1 MSAAVG
7 AHTAQMTALATIA
20 ALVAAAIHTY
30 IFVLESV
37 TFESAGRRVFGVRDD
52 AEARI
57 VRRWAFNQGWY
68 NLFLA
73 VGAAVGALVLAFGDG
88 HVGAALVL
96 FACGSMA
103 GAASV
108 LAATDRALLRPAA
121 IQGGPSAVAV
131 VAAAITLV

>member
-57 VRRWAFNQGWY
+57 ARRWAFNQGWY

-131 VAAAITLV
+131 VAAAITLI

>member
-1 MSAAVG
+1 
-7 AHTAQMTALATIA
+7 MTALATIA

-108 LAATDRALLRPAA
+108 LVATDRALLRPAA

-131 VAAAITLV
+131 VAAAITLI

>member
-1 MSAAVG
+1 
-7 AHTAQMTALATIA
+7 MTALATIA
-20 ALVAAAIHTY
+20 ALLAAAIHTY

-37 TFESAGRRVFGVRDD
+37 TFETAGRRVFGVRDD

-73 VGAAVGALVLAFGDG
+73 AGAAVGALVLAFGDG
-88 HVGAALVL
+88 HVGAAIVL

-131 VAAAITLV
+131 VAAAITLI

>member
-1 MSAAVG
+1 MSAADIT
-7 AHTAQMTALATIA
+7 HTAQMTALATIA
-20 ALVAAAIHTY
+20 ALLAAAIHTY

-37 TFESAGRRVFGVRDD
+37 AFDTAGRRVFGVKDD
-52 AEARI
+52 AEART

-73 VGAAVGALVLAFGDG
+73 VGAAVGALVLAFGEG

-131 VAAAITLV
+131 IAAAITLI

>member
-1 MSAAVG
+1 
-7 AHTAQMTALATIA
+7 MTALATIA

-96 FACGSMA
+96 SACGSMA

-131 VAAAITLV
+131 VAAAITLI

>member
-1 MSAAVG
+1 
-7 AHTAQMTALATIA
+7 MTALATIA

-52 AEARI
+52 AEARM

-131 VAAAITLV
+131 VAAAITLI

>member
-57 VRRWAFNQGWY
+57 VRRWALNQGWY

-131 VAAAITLV
+131 VAAAITLI

>member
-52 AEARI
+52 AEARM

-131 VAAAITLV
+131 VAAAITLI

>member
-1 MSAAVG
+1 
-7 AHTAQMTALATIA
+7 MTALATIA

-37 TFESAGRRVFGVRDD
+37 TFETAGRRVFGVRDD

-73 VGAAVGALVLAFGDG
+73 VGAAMGALVLAFGDG

-131 VAAAITLV
+131 VAAAITLI

>member
-96 FACGSMA
+96 YACGSMA

-131 VAAAITLV
+131 VAAAITLI

>member
-1 MSAAVG
+1 
-7 AHTAQMTALATIA
+7 MTALAAIA
-20 ALVAAAIHTY
+20 ALLAAAIHTY

-37 TFESAGRRVFGVRDD
+37 TFETAGRRVFGVRDD

-121 IQGGPSAVAV
+121 IQGGPSVVAV
-131 VAAAITLV
+131 VAAAITLI

>member
-1 MSAAVG
+1 
-7 AHTAQMTALATIA
+7 MTALATIA

-73 VGAAVGALVLAFGDG
+73 VGAAVGALVLAFGNG

-131 VAAAITLV
+131 VAAAITLI

>member
-131 VAAAITLV
+131 VAAAITLI

>member
-1 MSAAVG
+1 
-7 AHTAQMTALATIA
+7 MTALATIA

-131 VAAAITLV
+131 VAAAITLI